1 MIEHQSSCYW
11 LQVAVLE
18 ADGSHNRQGDTVEHN
33 PDNERPGHRLGRCEG
48 CIEATGRLPHGRKGC
63 RGRQKVVG
71 GAMPEGIGRHNQ
83 VDYGGDILDSLEV
96 CRRGKLYY
104 ELYNTGYRRSNK

>member
-1 MIEHQSSCYW
+1 MIEHQTSCYW

-18 ADGSHNRQGDTVEHN
+18 ANGSNNRQGDRVEYD

-48 CIEATGRLPHGRKGC
+48 RIEAIGRLPHGRKDC
-63 RGRQKVVG
+63 RGRQQVVG

-83 VDYGGDILDSLEV
+83 VDNGGDILYSLEV
-96 CRRGKLYY
+96 CRRSKLYN
-104 ELYNTGYRRSNK
+104 ELYNTGD